1 MDRVEKA
8 RNYILNRMYSELN
21 PVLYYHNV
29 PHVLDVLSAAES
41 IGTAEN
47 ISNTDMELLKVAA
60 LFHDCGFIVDADNHE
75 KLGCDIARKALPEFA
90 FTDREIDVICGLILA
105 TRVPQSPS
113 GLLEKII
120 CDADLDYL
128 GRDDFYSIGNK
139 IYREFLE
146 RNIVAN
152 EQEWNELQ
160 VKFLSVHNYFTN
172 TSIRLRAAKKN
183 DHLKQ
188 VQQIL
193 LDSK

>member
-1 MDRVEKA
+1 M
-8 RNYILNRMYSELN
+8 NRMHSELSS
-21 PVLYYHNV
+21 VLYYHNV

-41 IGTAEN
+41 IGTSEN
-47 ISNTDMELLKVAA
+47 ISNADMELLKVAA
-60 LFHDCGFIVDADNHE
+60 LYHDSGFIINADNHE
-75 KLGCDIARKALPEFA
+75 KLGCDIARNTLPEFG
-90 FTDREIDVICGLILA
+90 FTDQEIDLICGLIMA
-105 TRVPQSPS
+105 TRVPQSPD

-128 GRDDFYSIGNK
+128 GRDDFFSIGNK
-139 IYREFLE
+139 IFREFMA

-172 TSIRLRAAKKN
+172 TSILLRAAKKEA
-183 DHLKQ
+183 HLKQ

-193 LDSK
+193 LNSKL

>member
-1 MDRVEKA
+1 MK
-8 RNYILNRMYSELN
+8 RMHDELN

-41 IGTAEN
+41 IGKAEN
-47 ISNTDMELLKVAA
+47 ISNADMELLKVAA
-60 LFHDCGFIVDADNHE
+60 LYHDSGFVVNADNHE
-75 KLGCDIARKALPEFA
+75 KLGCDIAVSALPEFG
-90 FTDREIDVICGLILA
+90 FTEQEVEVICGLILA

-128 GRDDFYSIGNK
+128 GRDDFFSIGNK
-139 IYREFLE
+139 IFREFMA

-152 EQEWNELQ
+152 EQQWNELQ

-172 TSIRLRAAKKN
+172 TSIRLRATKKEE
-183 DHLKQ
+183 HLKQ
-188 VQQIL
+188 VRQIL
-193 LDSK
+193 LNSK